1 MMYVDHKHDQAQL
14 NDYDNK
20 IKEDVID
27 SFFKINEAVV
37 NHKKQLHHDQNK
49 DG

>member
-1 MMYVDHKHDQAQL
+1 MKFISPEFNQAQFT
-14 NDYDNK
+14 DYNNK

-37 NHKKQLHHDQNK
+37 NHKKQLHHDPNEYE
-49 DG
+49 